1 MNKRILSLLILI
13 ALTMMISLT
22 SCGEKTVE
30 YDADEVIDKATD
42 LIREASAF
50 NSIFWGEGIP
60 YSEDMG
66 YNNGIY
72 YPCVPDYKYRS
83 LQKIIEDA
91 EKVFSLGYMT
101 NVKMTVLSSQFGDM
115 GVEGYSRYYQESELD
130 PIMVRTDY
138 KPVLVD
144 KNEYLYETLKID
156 GADERAVY
164 VKISVK
170 VTRGDTYQMIERR
183 IALVNE
189 NGWRIDSHTFANYN
203 ANL

>member
-1 MNKRILSLLILI
+1 MNKRIISLLLLLALSLLA
-13 ALTMMISLT
+13 ALS

-30 YDADEVIDKATD
+30 YDADEVIDSAST
-42 LIREASAF
+42 LIRKSSEF
-50 NSIFWGEGIP
+50 NSIFWGDGIP
-60 YSEDMG
+60 YSEDLG
-66 YNNGIY
+66 YISGIY
-72 YPCVPDYKYRS
+72 YPCVPDYKYTS
-83 LQKIIEDA
+83 LNKIIEDA
-91 EKVFSLGYMT
+91 EKIFSRGYMT
-101 NVKMTVLSSQFGDM
+101 NVKMTVLSSQFGDT

-144 KNEYLYETLKID
+144 KNEYLYDTLKID

>member
-1 MNKRILSLLILI
+1 MNKRIISLLLLLALSLLA
-13 ALTMMISLT
+13 ALS

-30 YDADEVIDKATD
+30 YDADEVIDSAST
-42 LIREASAF
+42 LIRKSSEF

-83 LQKIIEDA
+83 LNKIIEDA
-91 EKVFSLGYMT
+91 EKIFSLGYMT
-101 NVKMTVLSSQFGDM
+101 NVKMTVLSSQFGDT